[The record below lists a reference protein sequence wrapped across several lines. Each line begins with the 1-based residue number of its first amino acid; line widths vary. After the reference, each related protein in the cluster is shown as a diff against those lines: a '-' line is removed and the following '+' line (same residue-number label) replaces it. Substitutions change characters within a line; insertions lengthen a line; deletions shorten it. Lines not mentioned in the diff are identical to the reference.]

1 LQSPDAQAEF
11 IRLLTAAQP
20 RLFRY
25 ITTLLGDTHDASNVL
40 QETNVVLW
48 SKANDFRPDS
58 SFFAWAREVA
68 YLKSVSFIRDQ
79 NRERLIVDHSLV
91 EHAFQE
97 ADAADDDDQRLA
109 LRHCLT
115 ELDERQVS
123 LLRRRYADGASMAE
137 IAGQQGRSV
146 AAVKMALKR
155 VRAALLGCIKRRIS
169 LAT

>member
-1 LQSPDAQAEF
+1 LPSPTDQAEF

-25 ITTLLGDTHDASNVL
+25 IATLLGDLNDASNVL

-48 SKANDFRPDS
+48 TKAEEFRPGS
-58 SFFAWAREVA
+58 SFFAWAREIA
-68 YLKSVSFIRDQ
+68 YYKSVSFIRDQ

-91 EHAFQE
+91 EHAFQD
-97 ADAADDDDQRLA
+97 ADAADDDDRRIA

-115 ELDERQVS
+115 ELDERQVG

-137 IAGQQGRSV
+137 IAGQQGRSA

-155 VRAALLGCIKRRIS
+155 VRAALLGCIKRRTS
-169 LAT
+169 LAA